1 MWSDTDLKGNNE
13 LIVQGGR
20 RRWFQA
26 ERTASANV
34 LRQEESWEI
43 QRAYKKPVLACRT
56 PETVTGKESRN
67 KGGKVG
73 TG

>member
-1 MWSDTDLKGNNE
+1 MWSETDLKGNNE

-26 ERTASANV
+26 ERTTSANV

-43 QRAYKKPVLACRT
+43 QRADKKLVLACT
-56 PETVTGKESRN
+56 ALETVTGKESRN